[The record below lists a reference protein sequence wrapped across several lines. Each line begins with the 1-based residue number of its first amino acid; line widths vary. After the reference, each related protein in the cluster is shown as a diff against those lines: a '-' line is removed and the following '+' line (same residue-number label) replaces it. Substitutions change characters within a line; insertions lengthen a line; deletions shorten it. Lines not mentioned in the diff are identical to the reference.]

1 MPVAREK
8 SILVIDD
15 EESICLA
22 FRRFFERR
30 SWTVHI
36 AASCAKGLAAYEQF
50 RPDVVFLDVRLP
62 DGSGLDVLE
71 KLRAADPKA
80 RVVVITAYGSLDV
93 VVRAVRGKAFEY
105 LVKPLDLDKASQIAD
120 RAVESLT
127 PQGPQAQLA
136 AAPPPDGR
144 TQIVGISPA
153 MQEVYKHIALI
164 ADSDAGVLILGE
176 TGTGKD
182 LVAKAIHEHS
192 IRKDKP
198 FIAVNC
204 GALPE
209 NLVEGELF
217 GHTRGAFTGADS
229 DQPGRFERADGGT
242 FFLDEIGELPP
253 AAQVKLLRVLD
264 TQTVERLGSTKPIH
278 LDVRIIAAT
287 NRDLAEDVK
296 AGRFRADLYYRLAV
310 VQIKLPPLSQR
321 AQDIGPLA
329 RHFLAAMT
337 PAGSPVPQ
345 LSAEAAKALQEYNW
359 PGNVRELRNAIEHA
373 AAVAGAGAI
382 LLEHLPESLRHGAQA
397 SEARRAGMPDLL
409 RPGQVAASLRDYIAS
424 FSGQT
429 SDLYRKAIE
438 PVEKA
443 LIEHALEL
451 CHGNQSQAADMLGLH
466 RNTLRNKLRELNI
479 DAEGGTGEAQ

>member
-1 MPVAREK
+1 MSTVTSPK

-30 SWTVHI
+30 LWTVHI
-36 AASCAKGLAAYEQF
+36 AASCAKGLASYEQF
-50 RPDVVFLDVRLP
+50 RSDVVFLDVRLP

-71 KLRAADPKA
+71 KLRAADPQA
-80 RVVVITAYGSLDV
+80 RVVVITAHGSLDV

-105 LVKPLDLDKASQIAD
+105 LVKPLDLDKASAIAD
-120 RAVESLT
+120 RALESLKLQA
-127 PQGPQAQLA
+127 PQTALVP
-136 AAPPPDGR
+136 APDLDGR
-144 TQIVGISPA
+144 TTIIGISPA

-164 ADSDAGVLILGE
+164 ADSDAGVLILGQ

-192 IRKDKP
+192 MRKDKP

-217 GHTRGAFTGADS
+217 GHARGAFTGADS

-264 TQTVERLGSTKPIH
+264 TQTVERLGSAKPIH

-296 AGRFRADLYYRLAV
+296 AGRFRTDLYYRLAV

-321 AQDIGPLA
+321 PDDIGPLA
-329 RHFLAAMT
+329 RSFLAAMT
-337 PAGSPVPQ
+337 PGGALVPT
-345 LSAEAAKALQEYNW
+345 LSAQAIKALQEYSW

-373 AAVAGAGAI
+373 AAVAGGGAI
-382 LLEHLPESLRHGAQA
+382 LFEHLPESLRQGGQA
-397 SEARRAGMPDLL
+397 SQSEPSPFIREY
-409 RPGQVAASLRDYIAS
+409 VAAM
-424 FSGQT
+424 SGHT
-429 SDLYRKAIE
+429 DDLYRKAIE
-438 PVEKA
+438 PVERA
-443 LIEHALEL
+443 VIRHALAR
-451 CHGNQSQAADMLGLH
+451 CGGNQSQAADMLGLH
-466 RNTLRNKLRELNI
+466 RNTLRNKLRELKL
-479 DAEGGTGEAQ
+479 DSGEAQ

>member
-1 MPVAREK
+1 MASQK

-30 SWTVHI
+30 SWTVYL
-36 AASCAKGLAAYEQF
+36 APSCAKGLAAFEQF

-71 KLRAADPKA
+71 KLRAADPQA

-105 LVKPLDLDKASQIAD
+105 LVKPLDLDKASEIAD
-120 RAVESLT
+120 RALESSSTAKL
-127 PQGPQAQLA
+127 QGQQAHLA
-136 AAPPPDGR
+136 PAPPADGR
-144 TQIVGISPA
+144 TVIIGVSPA
-153 MQEVYKHIALI
+153 MQDVYKHIALI

-192 IRKDKP
+192 KRKDKA

-287 NRDLAEDVK
+287 NRELAEDVK

-321 AQDIGPLA
+321 SQDIGPLA
-329 RHFLAAMT
+329 RYFLEAMT
-337 PAGSPVPQ
+337 PAGSPVAL
-345 LSAEAAKALQEYNW
+345 LSAEAAKALQEYSW

-373 AAVAGAGAI
+373 AAVAAGGTI
-382 LLEHLPESLRHGAQA
+382 RCDHLPESLCHG
-397 SEARRAGMPDLL
+397 
-409 RPGQVAASLRDYIAS
+409 GQTGRGQSSALADYIVSLA
-424 FSGQT
+424 GQT
-429 SDLYRKAIE
+429 SDLYQKAIE
-438 PVEKA
+438 PVERA
-443 LIEHALEL
+443 IIQHALER
-451 CHGNQSQAADMLGLH
+451 CGGNQSQAADMLGLH
-466 RNTLRNKLRELNI
+466 RNTLRNKLRELKLESENAAE
-479 DAEGGTGEAQ
+479 DAQ